1 MTTPTLGFEEDTTLS
16 NAQVAIVQ
24 LNEAISLFTRERFLA
39 ALTLAGAAEEILGKL
54 LIRRGELPVIKA
66 STAAIKR
73 LRAET
78 GLSVMGEASEREMV
92 DAWNQA
98 RNNAKH
104 LTRPEGDSVTLNLC
118 DEAYW
123 MLRRALANSEK
134 LGLHVTGTQD
144 LENWVVINVNM

>member
-1 MTTPTLGFEEDTTLS
+1 MTTPTLGFEADTTVS
-16 NAQVAIVQ
+16 KSQVAIVQ
-24 LNEAISLFTRERFLA
+24 LNEAISLFTQERFLA

-54 LIRRGELPVIKA
+54 LIRRDELPAIKE
-66 STAAIKR
+66 STAAIAR

-78 GLSVMGEASEREMV
+78 GLSVMGEASEREVV

-104 LTRPEGDSVTLNLC
+104 LIGLEGDSVTFNLC

-134 LGLHVTGTQD
+134 LGLQVAGAQD
-144 LENWVVINVNM
+144 FENWVVINVNM